1 MEMKQGTEAVAL
13 LRAGAIIDTMPTIL
27 ASVRAFSG
35 FLLFALASALSAQDS
50 QPQPKPEGLD
60 AFTFSGTTLGGRKLD
75 RDDLANN
82 LVLVD
87 LWGTWCPPCRQAIPT
102 LVKLHQKYKQRGLEI
117 VGFCYSARG
126 GADDADAV
134 RTFAAENRIA
144 YELLL
149 GEAAVRDQV
158 PGFRGYPTMLLFDR
172 GWKHVAT
179 HVGWSDATAKEL
191 EDWIAKSIDGQS
203 TETAGGESGAKDAEE
218 EDEKEP
224 EEEVPAGRW
233 FQPGKNDRGVDLEFV
248 DVLGQQGSLTGLAGK
263 PVLLALTTT
272 WDREAERTAR
282 MLQALHAEL
291 GGIQVLAWHLE
302 RPTEAEAKNDA
313 VRAFSKRLGVGY
325 RAFSTDL
332 KVAREKVHKFASLPT
347 LLLFDAQGVLVA
359 REGGISEEVEKRIRA
374 KCAELTS
381 AK

>member
-1 MEMKQGTEAVAL
+1 MKMKQGTEPVAL

-27 ASVRAFSG
+27 ASVRVLSG
-35 FLLFALASALSAQDS
+35 FLLFALASAMPAQES
-50 QPQPKPEGLD
+50 QPQSKPEGLD
-60 AFTFSGTTLGGRKLD
+60 AFTFSGTTLGGRKLS

-149 GEAAVRDQV
+149 GEASVRDQV

-179 HVGWSDATAKEL
+179 HVGWSDETAKEL
-191 EDWIAKSIDGQS
+191 EQWIAKAIDGAA
-203 TETAGGESGAKDAEE
+203 TEAPDGAAKQEGPD
-218 EDEKEP
+218 DEKEP

-233 FQPGKNDRGVDLEFV
+233 FQPGKNDRGVELEFV
-248 DVLGQQGSLTGLAGK
+248 DVAGQSGSLGGLAGK

-282 MLQALHAEL
+282 MLQALHSEL
-291 GGIQVLAWHLE
+291 GGVQVVAWHIE
-302 RPTEAEAKNDA
+302 RPTDTEAKNEA
-313 VRAFSKRLGVGY
+313 VRAFAKRLGIDY
-325 RAFSTDL
+325 RTFSTDL

-347 LLLFDAQGVLVA
+347 LLVFDAQGVLVA
-359 REGGISEEVEKRIRA
+359 REGGISDEVEKRIRA